1 MVHRKKTLFH
11 SNFKNQLMEITEKTT
26 IKEIFQHLFDLFA
39 DSDIPAAFDMTH
51 LEFVKR
57 SGHNGGVIS
66 FYFFENDKCVDIV
79 YVYKSQQVE
88 GIAFN
93 VQKITNII
101 NTIKND
107 NT

>member
-1 MVHRKKTLFH
+1 
-11 SNFKNQLMEITEKTT
+11 MEITEKTT
-26 IKEIFQHLFDLFA
+26 IKEIFQHLFDLLA
-39 DSDIPAAFDMTH
+39 DSDIPAAFDGTQ
-51 LEFVKR
+51 LKYTKR
-57 SGHNGGVIS
+57 AGYGWVIT
-66 FYFFENDKCVDIV
+66 FNFFENKKCVDIV

-88 GIAFN
+88 GLAFN